1 MERGCGRRG
10 TNGGGECVR
19 MEEKE
24 EKERESVGHFDR
36 PSVKNLVREQSQWN
50 VEVCCV
56 EVSFA

>member
-36 PSVKNLVREQSQWN
+36 PSVKNLVGEQSVRRRCESQK
-50 VEVCCV
+50 
-56 EVSFA
+56 F